1 MGMPAARA
9 NDQVTAT
16 DTHIVIVPAGPAQVP
31 TPLPHVFA
39 GVLASALAPSV
50 RIGGQPA
57 AIVGSVA
64 NNTPPHLP
72 TPPGTTFVQ
81 PPSNQATIKLGS
93 ATVRITGKGAA
104 RTGDT
109 AMTCND
115 PADMPVGTVLGTATV
130 RIGG

>member
-16 DTHIVIVPAGPAQVP
+16 DTHIVLVPAGPAQVP

-39 GVLASALAPSV
+39 GMLVSALAPTV

-57 AIVGSVA
+57 AVVGSVA
-64 NNTPPHLP
+64 QNAPPHLP
-72 TPPGTTFVQ
+72 TPPGTTFVR
-81 PPSNQATIKLGS
+81 PPSNQASITVGS
-93 ATVRITGKGAA
+93 VTVRITGKGAA

-109 AMTCND
+109 ATSCND
-115 PADMPVGTVLGTATV
+115 PADLPVGSVVGTATV